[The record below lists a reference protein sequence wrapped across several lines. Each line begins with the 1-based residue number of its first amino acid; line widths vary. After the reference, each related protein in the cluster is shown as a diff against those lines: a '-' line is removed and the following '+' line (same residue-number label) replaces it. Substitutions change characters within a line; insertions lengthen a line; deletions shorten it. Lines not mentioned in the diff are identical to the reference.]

1 MPFDLGALRRHPD
14 VEGPG
19 LEASDAAD
27 RLVLDVAAARIAA
40 AGPGEIVVIDDAYG
54 AIALGA
60 ADAGARGIRV
70 HQDLVT
76 GERALAENAA
86 RTGFAEAVRSMPFE
100 AALVADARLVLMRL
114 PRSLDRLDEVAA
126 LVAEHAH
133 PDVVLVA
140 GGRIKHMSLA
150 MNDVLRGHFG
160 ALDVSHARQKSRV
173 LTASGLETRPPS
185 SGAPRPAGDSSGA
198 PRPAGDSS
206 GAPRPAGDSSGAP
219 RPAAGSGA
227 PRPAGDSSGA
237 PRPAAGSGA
246 PRPADAWPRREHHD
260 DLGLTVLAHGGVFA
274 GTGVDIGT
282 RFLLA
287 HLADAVPDAATAVDL
302 ACGTGV
308 VATWLARE
316 RAGLR
321 VTATDRS
328 ASAAASARL
337 TADANGVADRVD
349 VTQADGLE
357 LLADASE
364 PLVVLNPPFH
374 SDAALHTGIASH
386 LFADAARV
394 LAPGGELWC
403 VWNSHLRYRPM
414 LQRAVGPTRQ
424 IARNPK
430 FTVTASTRR

>member
-1 MPFDLGALRRHPD
+1 MPFEFGALRRHPD

-27 RLVLDVAAARIAA
+27 RLVLDEAAARIEVVE
-40 AGPGEIVVIDDAYG
+40 PSRLVVIDDAYG

-70 HQDLVT
+70 HQDLIT
-76 GERALAENAA
+76 GERALVENAA
-86 RTGFAEAVRSMPFE
+86 RTGFADAVLSMPLTPE
-100 AALVADARLVLMRL
+100 LVAGARLVLMRL

-126 LVAEHAH
+126 LVAAHAH
-133 PDVVLVA
+133 PEVVLVA
-140 GGRIKHMSLA
+140 GGRVKHMSLA
-150 MNDVLRGHFG
+150 MNEVLRRHF
-160 ALDVSHARQKSRV
+160 AVLDVSHARQKARV
-173 LTASGLETRPPS
+173 LTASEARGLDTGAMRPPRPPETGAGRPTRPR
-185 SGAPRPAGDSSGA
+185 AER
-198 PRPAGDSS
+198 
-206 GAPRPAGDSSGAP
+206 
-219 RPAAGSGA
+219 
-227 PRPAGDSSGA
+227 
-237 PRPAAGSGA
+237 
-246 PRPADAWPRREHHD
+246 WPRHERHD
-260 DLGLTVLAHGGVFA
+260 ELGLTVVAHGGVFA

-287 HLADAVPDAATAVDL
+287 HLSDAVPDAATAVDL

-316 RAGLR
+316 RARMR

-337 TADANGVADRVD
+337 TAEANGVADRVN

-357 LLADASE
+357 FLADASE

-374 SDAALHTGIASH
+374 SDAAVHTGIAAH

-394 LAPGGELWC
+394 LATGGELWC
-403 VWNSHLRYRPM
+403 VWNSHLRYRP
-414 LQRAVGPTRQ
+414 LLERGVGPTRQ
-424 IARNPK
+424 IARNAK
-430 FTVTASTRR
+430 FTVTASVRRPA

>member
-14 VEGPG
+14 VDGPG

-27 RLVLDVAAARIAA
+27 RLVLDEAAALIAA
-40 AGPGEIVVIDDAYG
+40 VGPGEVVVIDDAYG

-60 ADAGARGIRV
+60 ADAGARDIRV

-86 RTGFAEAVRSMPFE
+86 RTGFADAVRSMPFTAE
-100 AALVADARLVLMRL
+100 LVAGARVVLTRL

-126 LVAEHAH
+126 LVAARAH
-133 PDVVLVA
+133 PDVVLIA

-150 MNDVLRGHFG
+150 MNDVLRRHF
-160 ALDVSHARQKSRV
+160 AVLDVSHARQKSRV
-173 LTASGLETRPPS
+173 LAASEPRGLDTGAERPTRPTDAGLDT
-185 SGAPRPAGDSSGA
+185 GAERPTRPTDAGLDTGAESPPRPT
-198 PRPAGDSS
+198 
-206 GAPRPAGDSSGAP
+206 
-219 RPAAGSGA
+219 
-227 PRPAGDSSGA
+227 
-237 PRPAAGSGA
+237 
-246 PRPADAWPRREHHD
+246 DAWPRHERHD
-260 DLGLTVLAHGGVFA
+260 DLGLTVVAHGGVFA

-287 HLADAVPDAATAVDL
+287 HLSDAVPDAATAVDL

-337 TADANGVADRVD
+337 TAEANGVADRVQ

-364 PLVVLNPPFH
+364 RLVVLNPPFH
-374 SDAALHTGIASH
+374 SDAALHTGIAAH

-403 VWNSHLRYRPM
+403 VWNSHLRYRP
-414 LQRAVGPTRQ
+414 LLERAVGPTRQ
-424 IARNPK
+424 IARNAK
-430 FTVTASTRR
+430 FTVTASTRHGRKVRGSV